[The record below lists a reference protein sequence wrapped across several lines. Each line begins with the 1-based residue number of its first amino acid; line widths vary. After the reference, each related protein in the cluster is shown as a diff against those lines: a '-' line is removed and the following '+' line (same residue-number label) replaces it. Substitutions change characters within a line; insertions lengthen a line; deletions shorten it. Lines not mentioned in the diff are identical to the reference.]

1 MAQNIDIPLQIEIK
15 KGSIFN
21 SKADA
26 MVLSA
31 SSRMDHPVGTG
42 LDKAVYEKAGKD
54 DLIAKRNAVLSY
66 MNITELKPGS
76 IFVTDAGMLS
86 EKMIFKKIIHVIV
99 PRYNKK
105 YIEGQKDSNFLFL
118 GSIIEKIFLTARENN
133 IRSLAMPLIGSGAL
147 GFKHDD
153 VKRIIVEAFKRILDS
168 DSSYFNRFY
177 LTIFE
182 TEEKNRKNIMNYPE
196 INELL
201 KKMGYL
207 IELPDFKVL
216 DDVCLKRWVEDRDGT
231 IRELQEHGT
240 IAANLKVSDVQKY
253 IYEEILYRYHNN
265 SSKIPTGK
273 PKNRFIDLL
282 NKYEDQKNLTDAG
295 LLRKANIKDDT
306 KLSKI
311 RKSQKTLKREFV
323 IRIAMALELTI
334 EEAKEF
340 ICIGSAGIEFPD
352 CNDDWEM
359 MVYGSIENKMYDVVM
374 LDEVYNKSL
383 GYPDVEYGMDTD
395 ITRDNGDIER

>member
-1 MAQNIDIPLQIEIK
+1 M
-15 KGSIFN
+15 
-21 SKADA
+21 
-26 MVLSA
+26 
-31 SSRMDHPVGTG
+31 
-42 LDKAVYEKAGKD
+42 
-54 DLIAKRNAVLSY
+54 
-66 MNITELKPGS
+66 
-76 IFVTDAGMLS
+76 
-86 EKMIFKKIIHVIV
+86 
-99 PRYNKK
+99 
-105 YIEGQKDSNFLFL
+105 
-118 GSIIEKIFLTARENN
+118 
-133 IRSLAMPLIGSGAL
+133 
-147 GFKHDD
+147 
-153 VKRIIVEAFKRILDS
+153 EAFKRILDS
-168 DSSYFNRFY
+168 DRSYFNRFK
-177 LTIFE
+177 LTISE
-182 TEEKNRKNIMNYPE
+182 TDEKNRKNIKDYPE
-196 INELL
+196 IDELL

-240 IAANLKVSDVQKY
+240 IAANLKVSEVQKY

-282 NKYEDQKNLTDAG
+282 NKYEGRKNLTDAG

-306 KLSKI
+306 KLSKM